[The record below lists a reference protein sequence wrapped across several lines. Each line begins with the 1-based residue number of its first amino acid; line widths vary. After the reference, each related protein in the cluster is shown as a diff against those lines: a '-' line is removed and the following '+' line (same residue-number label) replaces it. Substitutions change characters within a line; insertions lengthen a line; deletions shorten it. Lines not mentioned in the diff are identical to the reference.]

1 MPDWSD
7 DLRARMAAVQLPP
20 AREAEIVEE
29 LSQHLDDRYEE
40 LRSSGA
46 SAADAHRLAI
56 QELDEAGG
64 LGRRMQG
71 LSQAHTPPVVIHGQP
86 GRIRCAESGPTCA
99 TPSAWSRESPAF
111 AATVVLTLALGI
123 AVNATIFTVVNAS
136 RCARCP

>member
-64 LGRRMQG
+64 LGRRMQA

-86 GRIRCAESGPTCA
+86 RA
-99 TPSAWSRESPAF
+99 SAARNLVRRALRSPHVVTRERLRRS
-111 AATVVLTLALGI
+111 
-123 AVNATIFTVVNAS
+123 S
-136 RCARCP
+136 S